1 MTENPL
7 HDKRYRAAIRR
18 PVAVSMLFVSIL
30 VFGWKSYQQLPVN
43 LMPNISYPTLTVRT
57 EYEGA
62 APEDIEKLVSRPLEE
77 TLSIVSGLVEIS
89 SVSSP
94 GISEVMLEFTWG
106 TDMNLALQE
115 VRDRLDLY
123 DAPKELTE
131 KPIILRYDPSL
142 DPVMRIAITGSVFA
156 DISDAA
162 ERNRLSQ
169 EELTTVRE
177 AAERHIKGDLEAEPG
192 IAQVA
197 VKGGRE
203 REIQIKVD
211 SERLKSLGVSLEDVA
226 KSLSQQN
233 INLSGGQLREGKTEY
248 MVRTLNEF
256 QNVEEIRAS
265 LITAT
270 TSRDRQPLRLADV
283 ADITMGE
290 KDRETVVRIN
300 GKEAVALDIYKDG
313 DANTVQVCNALKH
326 LLGFESELSLTD
338 RIANMAAQAQ
348 QAKKTSSTVEK
359 SGAIDQVRKAI
370 RSHLPK
376 TAEFTLISDQSR
388 FIKGSIKEAQDA
400 AIQGGILALVFILL
414 FLQEWVPTLIIGLA
428 IPISLIAT
436 FIPMHMF
443 GITLNVMSLGG
454 LALAVGHLV
463 DDSIIVLESIH
474 RCREEGDT
482 GWDAIERGVR
492 EIFSADVST
501 TLTNVVVFL
510 PIAFVSGIAGQIF
523 GHFGFTMTFS
533 LLASLLTALYLDPM
547 LTSLKKSK
555 TASGHEVIWILRAY
569 RGARNEGRRPF
580 AAVKCILPEGLKYTK
595 IWIMGVT
602 HTTFDSSWRSFAR
615 LKSSRTFFNYLC
627 CAGRLGLFPFLL
639 FLYMLQL
646 AIKLCT
652 VSLITV
658 FFFLSIIMLLLCR
671 LVAVLINMVLWFP
684 LRGFEL
690 FFTIVRHAYQHIL
703 RVSLRFGPVV
713 LLIALLLAIQSGYM
727 VRLLGRELIPPLKQG
742 EFGIRMEAP
751 PGTRLEE
758 TERLAARIE
767 SIVRQHPCVGS
778 VGVEVG
784 QEKDSASSGRGE
796 NMATFSVVLKN
807 PETMS
812 REQDRIIEELRRQIS
827 QVSSDQLTF
836 TLPTLFS
843 FKTAVELQI
852 RGEDYEELKRVGE
865 RALAAVRGIPGFKDP
880 ELSVKRGYPEIV
892 IELDRDLLASKNIS
906 PYQVAQR
913 IRSEVQGDVA
923 TQFNQRGE
931 KIDIRVRSDQERL
944 RSIDDLRALSIEET
958 TPPISLSSVAK
969 ITLQDGPSELRRIDQ
984 RPVVMIHGNVEG
996 FDLGSV
1002 THEIEERL
1010 KHVEKPKDYSFVMG
1024 GQNRELQTSF
1034 GSLQFALLISIF
1046 LVYAVMACQ
1055 FESFIQP
1062 ALIMLTVPLGFIG
1075 VINVIYWMDIPLSVA
1090 VFMGGIL
1097 LVGIVVNNSM
1107 LLVDYANQLRA
1118 RGQSRREAIYESG
1131 QVRFRPVLMTA
1142 ITTIVGAI
1150 PMAINLGEGSEL
1162 RRPLA
1167 ITVIAGL
1174 TCATVLTLVVIPVIY
1189 DLFGGRDKR

>member
-18 PVAVSMLFVSIL
+18 PVAVAMLFVSII

-62 APEDIEKLVSRPLEE
+62 APEDVEKLVSRPIEE

-94 GISEVMLEFTWG
+94 GVSEVMLEFTWG

-115 VRDRLDLY
+115 VRDRLDLF

-131 KPIILRYDPSL
+131 KPVILRYDPSL
-142 DPVMRIAITGSVFA
+142 DPVMRIAITGSSFDDVA
-156 DISDAA
+156 DVI

-169 EELTTVRE
+169 QELTTIRE
-177 AAERHIKGDLEAEPG
+177 AAERYIKSDLEAEIG

-203 REIQIKVD
+203 REIQIRVD
-211 SERLKSLGVSLEDVA
+211 AERLKSLGVSLQDIA
-226 KSLSQQN
+226 NSLSQQN
-233 INLSGGQLREGKTEY
+233 INLSGGRLREGKTEY
-248 MVRTLNEF
+248 LVRTLNEF
-256 QNVEEIRAS
+256 LDVEEIRAS
-265 LITAT
+265 IIT
-270 TSRDRQPLRLADV
+270 TSVRDQQQLRLADV
-283 ADITMGE
+283 ADVAMGE

-300 GKEAVALDIYKDG
+300 GKETVALDIFKDG
-313 DANTVQVCNALKH
+313 DANTVQVCNSLKN
-326 LLGFESELSLTD
+326 LLGFAGELTLSD
-338 RIANMAAQAQ
+338 RIANFAAQAQ
-348 QAKKTSSTVEK
+348 QSKKTSSTIEK
-359 SGAIDQVRKAI
+359 SGALEQLRKAI

-400 AIQGGILALVFILL
+400 AIQGGLLALLFIML
-414 FLQEWVPTLIIGLA
+414 FLQQWSPTIIIGLA

-474 RCREEGDT
+474 RCQEEGDK

-501 TLTNVVVFL
+501 TLTNIVVFL
-510 PIAFVSGIAGQIF
+510 PIAFVGGIAGQIF

-547 LTSLKKSK
+547 LTSLKR
-555 TASGHEVIWILRAY
+555 TQADPGHEVVWMLRAY
-569 RGARNEGRRPF
+569 RGARREGRSTG
-580 AAVKCILPEGLKYTK
+580 ASIKSVLPSGWRYVMVWLKE
-595 IWIMGVT
+595 VT
-602 HTTFDSSWRSFAR
+602 LTTFGSTGRTFAR
-615 LKSSRTFFNYLC
+615 LKSSPGFKTYLA
-627 CAGRLGLFPFLL
+627 CAGRLVLLPFVVLL
-639 FLYMLQL
+639 YGIQL
-646 AIKLCT
+646 PIKLLT
-652 VSLITV
+652 ATLITV
-658 FFFLSIIMLLLCR
+658 FFFLSIVILVVFRLL
-671 LVAVLINMVLWFP
+671 AILINVMLWLP
-684 LRGFEL
+684 LKGFNL
-690 FFTIVRHAYQHIL
+690 MFAAVRRTYTHAL

-713 LLIALLLAIQSGYM
+713 LLAAVLLAIHAGYM
-727 VRLLGRELIPPLKQG
+727 VQFLGRELIPPLKQG

-758 TERLAARIE
+758 TERLAERIE
-767 SIVRQHPCVGS
+767 SVVRQNSYVGS

-784 QEKDSASSGRGE
+784 LEKASASGGRGE
-796 NMATFSVVLKN
+796 NIATFSVVLKN
-807 PETMS
+807 PEKMG
-812 REQDRIIEELRRQIS
+812 RDQDRVIEELRQQIS
-827 QVSSDQLTF
+827 QITSDQVTF

-852 RGEDYEELKRVGE
+852 RGEDYDELKRVGE
-865 RALAAVRGIPGFKDP
+865 RALEALRGIPGFKDP
-880 ELSVKRGYPEIV
+880 ELSVKKGYPEIV
-892 IELDRDLLASKNIS
+892 VALDRDLLASKGIS
-906 PYQVAQR
+906 PLQVAQR
-913 IRSEVQGDVA
+913 LRSEVQGDVA
-923 TQFNQRGE
+923 TRFNQSGE

-944 RSIDDLRALSIEET
+944 RSIDDLRAISVAGG
-958 TPPISLSSVAK
+958 TPPVSLSSVAH
-969 ITLQDGPSELRRIDQ
+969 ITMQDGPSELRRIDQ
-984 RPVVMIHGNVEG
+984 RPVVMVRGNVEG

-1002 THEIEERL
+1002 TTEIEKRL

-1034 GSLQFALLISIF
+1034 GSLQFALLLSIF

-1062 ALIMLTVPLGFIG
+1062 ALIMLTVPLGFVG

-1107 LLVDYANQLRA
+1107 LLIDYANQLRA
-1118 RGQSRREAIYESG
+1118 RGRTRREAIYESG

-1142 ITTIVGAI
+1142 ITTIVGAV
-1150 PMAINLGEGSEL
+1150 PMALNMGEGSEL

-1189 DLFGGRDKR
+1189 DMFGGRDKR